1 MRKVCCSAY
10 FVLAVYLL
18 HFLFFGCLISIP
30 LITGAVA
37 VSKIQKKAPN
47 NPVWPVAE
55 LLQLTKQ
62 ECQEDGGNLPCL
74 PPAYC
79 DAARNERQVFNTY
92 VKPKASTVSNSP
104 ASNLPLLHFIR
115 VLLI

>member
-18 HFLFFGCLISIP
+18 HLLFFGCL
-30 LITGAVA
+30 
-37 VSKIQKKAPN
+37 VSKHLFPAAGPVSGTQKKEPN

-74 PPAYC
+74 PPAC
-79 DAARNERQVFNTY
+79 SDAAAKERPPFNTRIQPIAFSVINY
-92 VKPKASTVSNSP
+92 P
-104 ASNLPLLHFIR
+104 ANNFPLLHFIR